1 MCGRYYIDDKAVK
14 AIRAAYPKAD
24 SPASG
29 DICPGNTALVL
40 TAESLREMKWG
51 FLRPDRKGLWIN
63 ARAETIL
70 ERPAFRESALSR
82 RCVVLAGGFYEWDK
96 DRQKAVFTRP
106 GEPVIF
112 MAGCCRR
119 FEDGDHFVILT
130 TKANAS
136 VEPVHDRM
144 PLILDRGELK
154 LWLREDAC
162 LEAMLNK
169 ISPFLGRYQE
179 YEQRRLPF

>member
-144 PLILDRGELK
+144 PLILEQEELEEWVLDDK
-154 LWLREDAC
+154 ATDYLLHKTPVLVKAH
-162 LEAMLNK
+162 A
-169 ISPFLGRYQE
+169 E
-179 YEQRRLPF
+179 YKQMSLF